1 MIEKIRS
8 YIKEGQYNPEDGLDY
23 WRERV
28 FKSILLVIVIFG
40 FFPYGLGMYMSFSQ
54 ELYSVAVL
62 DTFVYGALVYTI
74 FAKRISLVRRVYF
87 IVGLIFF
94 VGISLT
100 ILTGKDGAGFN
111 FVIGS
116 IVMSSLLLGVKGA
129 VNSLIAT
136 LGTIL
141 LIAWGLFVDLF
152 EGLRITQYEAVE
164 WIAVSV
170 NVLAVGAMTS
180 IPLAIL
186 LKGLESTIDAQSSLQ
201 QQLEDK
207 IQQLKKAKN
216 KAEEADVLKT
226 NFLANMSHEV
236 RTPLNSIMGFS
247 ELVLNKM
254 YSSELERDQYMR
266 TINQSG
272 SYLLNIIENILDF
285 SMIESNQLKYS
296 LRPCNLNILLQELM
310 DIYKHRKLITPDVII
325 SSTHENKSVD
335 TIVLTD
341 AHRLKQVFINLINN
355 ALKFTEKGEVVIG
368 FSDDE
373 QGMVRCFVKDTGVGI
388 TPEVQSA
395 IFDRFVKIEGLN
407 QVKDGTGL
415 GLSIS
420 KGIIEVLGGK
430 MWLESEVNRGSI
442 FYFTIPGK

>member
-1 MIEKIRS
+1 
-8 YIKEGQYNPEDGLDY
+8 
-23 WRERV
+23 
-28 FKSILLVIVIFG
+28 
-40 FFPYGLGMYMSFSQ
+40 MYMSFSQ